1 MKENSVSAS
10 QEAMKK
16 TIETSVARDAALL
29 ISTSHDIH
37 DHPELSFQEKRS
49 ARVLGSLAQE
59 RGFTVSYGKY
69 GIDTSFEAVYGTG
82 DFRVV
87 VCAEY
92 DSLPNIGHACGH
104 NIICTAALGAA
115 FALKE
120 LADDLNLTVVLLGT
134 PAEEH
139 GGGKAIMLE
148 NGAWDDA
155 TISLMVHGTPALVD
169 TSCHAVRMNAVSRF
183 NVTFTGRGSHAAAR
197 PEYGINAG
205 DAATISLVSLGLLRQ
220 QLQDGVRMNAFIAHG
235 GDETNIIP
243 EQTYVKTECR
253 TFDLDL
259 MREVRQKMYNCFEGA
274 AIATGCTWS
283 REEAEPLYEDTVQ
296 YPALADAWDTNLR
309 ATGRQVRE
317 DSYRPLGSTDMGN
330 VCHYLPAIHPTI
342 AVLGH
347 EGQTH
352 TAQFALDA
360 ATPEGDQ
367 AILDAA
373 RALAAS
379 VVEVA
384 SDPEERENLLA
395 KQAARKPYAEFAA
408 ERPAL

>member
-1 MKENSVSAS
+1 MSAS
-10 QEAMKK
+10 LDEMKA
-16 TIETSVARDAALL
+16 TIDKSVKGNADLL
-29 ISTSHDIH
+29 IKTSHDIH

-49 ARVLGSLAQE
+49 AKVLGQLAQDH
-59 RGFTVSYGKY
+59 GFSVEYGKY
-69 GIDTSFEAVYGTG
+69 GLDTSFEAIYGSG

-120 LADDLNLTVVLLGT
+120 VADDLGLTVVLLGT

-148 NGAWDDA
+148 HGAWDKA
-155 TISLMVHGTPALVD
+155 TISLMVHGTPALKD
-169 TSCHAVRMNAVSRF
+169 TSCSAVRMNAVSRF

-205 DAATISLVSLGLLRQ
+205 DAATLALVAIGLMRQ
-220 QLQDGVRMNAFIAHG
+220 QTVDGVRMNAFVAHG

-243 EQTYVKTECR
+243 ESTLVKTECR

-259 MREVRQKMYNCFEGA
+259 MRQMRQKMYNCFEGA
-274 AIATGCTWS
+274 AVATGCKWS
-283 REEAEPLYEDTVQ
+283 RVEAEPLYEDTVQ
-296 YPALADAWDTNLR
+296 YPAMADAWDENLR
-309 ATGRQVRE
+309 ATGREVRA
-317 DSYRPLGSTDMGN
+317 DAYRPLGSTDMGN

-352 TAQFALDA
+352 TAQFAKDA
-360 ATPEGDQ
+360 MTPEADQ
-367 AILDAA
+367 SILDAA
-373 RALAAS
+373 RALARTVAT
-379 VVEVA
+379 VA
-384 SDPEERENLLA
+384 SDPNERRHLLDLQA
-395 KQAARKPYAEFAA
+395 KRSTYEKFAA
-408 ERPAL
+408 NRKAL

>member
-1 MKENSVSAS
+1 VSV
-10 QEAMKK
+10 EELKK
-16 TIETSVARDAALL
+16 TIKTSVAGNADLL

-37 DHPELSFQEKRS
+37 EHPELSFQEKRS
-49 ARVLGSLAQE
+49 AKVLGQIAADH
-59 RGFTVSYGKY
+59 GFAVSYGKY

-82 DFRVV
+82 AFRVV

-104 NIICTAALGAA
+104 NIICTAAMGAA

-120 LADDLNLTVVLLGT
+120 VADTLGLTVVLLGT

-139 GGGKAIMLE
+139 GGGKAIMLD

-155 TISLMVHGTPALVD
+155 TISVMVHGTPALMD
-169 TSCHAVRMNAVSRF
+169 TSCSAVRMNAVSRF

-197 PEYGINAG
+197 PEFGINAG
-205 DAATISLVSLGLLRQ
+205 DAATLSLVAIGLLRQ
-220 QLQDGVRMNAFIAHG
+220 QTLDGVRMNAFIAHG

-243 EQTYVKTECR
+243 ESTLVKTEVR

-259 MREVRQKMYNCFEGA
+259 MREMRQKMYNCFEGA

-296 YPALADAWDTNLR
+296 YPALADAWDENLR
-309 ATGRQVRE
+309 ATGREVRA
-317 DSYRPLGSTDMGN
+317 DAYRPLGSTDMGN

-352 TAQFALDA
+352 TAKFAEDA
-360 ATPEGDQ
+360 MTPEADQ
-367 AILDAA
+367 SILDAA
-373 RALAAS
+373 YALAGS
-379 VVEVA
+379 VVDVA
-384 SDPEERENLLA
+384 ADDAERARLLDA
-395 KQAARKPYAEFAA
+395 QAARPGYAEFNAA
-408 ERPAL
+408 RPSL

>member
-1 MKENSVSAS
+1 MSAAQETMKE
-10 QEAMKK
+10 
-16 TIETSVARDAALL
+16 TIDESVARNADLL

-37 DHPELSFQEKRS
+37 EHPELSFQEKRS
-49 ARVLGSLAQE
+49 SKLLGKLAE
-59 RGFTVSYGKY
+59 DHGFAVSYGKY
-69 GIDTSFEAVYGTG
+69 GIDTSFEAIYGSG

-120 LADDLNLTVVLLGT
+120 VADELGITVVLLGT

-139 GGGKAIMLE
+139 GAGKAIMLD
-148 NGAWDDA
+148 NGAWNDA

-169 TSCHAVRMNAVSRF
+169 TSCEAVRMNAVSRF
-183 NVTFTGRGSHAAAR
+183 NVTFKGRGSHAAAR

-220 QLQDGVRMNAFIAHG
+220 QIVDGVRMNAFIAHG

-243 EQTYVKTECR
+243 ETTLVKTECR
-253 TFDLDL
+253 TFEFDR
-259 MREVRQKMYNCFEGA
+259 MVEVRRKMYNCFEGA

-283 REEAEPLYEDTVQ
+283 REEAEPMYESTVQ
-296 YPALADAWDTNLR
+296 YPALASAWDENLR
-309 ATGRQVRE
+309 ATGREVRA
-317 DSYRPLGSTDMGN
+317 DAYRPLGSTDMGN
-330 VCHYLPAIHPTI
+330 VCNYMPAIHPTI

-352 TAQFALDA
+352 TAQFAADA
-360 ATPEGDQ
+360 MTPEADQ
-367 AILDAA
+367 AILDSA
-373 RALAAS
+373 RALARS
-379 VVEVA
+379 VVDVA
-384 SDPEERENLLA
+384 ADSAERQNLLDA
-395 KQAARKPYAEFAA
+395 QASRPTYAEFSAS
-408 ERPAL
+408 RPTL

>member
-1 MKENSVSAS
+1 VGASV
-10 QEAMKK
+10 EELKK
-16 TIETSVARDAALL
+16 TIKTSVAGNADLL

-37 DHPELSFQEKRS
+37 EHPELSFQEKRS
-49 ARVLGSLAQE
+49 AKVLGELAAE
-59 RGFTVSYGKY
+59 HGFSVSYGKY
-69 GIDTSFEAVYGTG
+69 GIDTSFEAIYGKG

-120 LADDLNLTVVLLGT
+120 LADELNLTVVLLGT

-139 GGGKAIMLE
+139 GGGKSIMLD

-169 TSCHAVRMNAVSRF
+169 TSCSAVRMNAVSRF
-183 NVTFTGRGSHAAAR
+183 NVTFKGRGSHAAAR

-205 DAATISLVSLGLLRQ
+205 DAATLSLVAIGLMRQ
-220 QLQDGVRMNAFIAHG
+220 QTLDGVRMNAFVAHG

-243 EQTYVKTECR
+243 ETTLVKTECR

-259 MREVRQKMYNCFEGA
+259 MRQVRQKMYNCFEGA
-274 AIATGCTWS
+274 AVATGCTWS

-296 YPALADAWDTNLR
+296 YPALADAWDANLR
-309 ATGRQVRE
+309 DTGRQVRA
-317 DSYRPLGSTDMGN
+317 DAYRPLGSTDMGN

-352 TAQFALDA
+352 TAQFAQDA
-360 ATPEGDQ
+360 MTPEADQ
-367 AILDAA
+367 SILDAA
-373 RALAAS
+373 RALAGS
-379 VVEVA
+379 VVDVA
-384 SDPEERENLLA
+384 SDPDERQHLLDE
-395 KQAARKPYAEFAA
+395 QAARLPYAQFAA
-408 ERPAL
+408 ARPSL

>member
-1 MKENSVSAS
+1 VGVSLGDIKS
-10 QEAMKK
+10 
-16 TIETSVARDAALL
+16 TIEASVKGNAEML

-37 DHPELSFQEKRS
+37 DHPELSFEEKRS
-49 ARVLGSLAQE
+49 AKVLGEIAAQH
-59 RGFTVSYGKY
+59 GFAVSYGKY

-120 LADDLNLTVVLLGT
+120 VADELGLTVVLLGT

-148 NGAWDDA
+148 HGAWDDA

-169 TSCHAVRMNAVSRF
+169 TSCEAVRMNAVSRF
-183 NVTFTGRGSHAAAR
+183 NVTFKGRGSHAAAR

-205 DAATISLVSLGLLRQ
+205 DAATISLVALGLMRQ
-220 QLQDGVRMNAFIAHG
+220 QLVDGVRMNAFIAHG

-243 EQTYVKTECR
+243 ETTFVKTECR
-253 TFDLDL
+253 TFDFDL
-259 MREVRQKMYNCFEGA
+259 MVEVRKKMYNCFEGA

-283 REEAEPLYEDTVQ
+283 REEAEPLYESTVQ
-296 YPALADAWDTNLR
+296 YPAMAAAWDENLR
-309 ATGRQVRE
+309 ATGRQVRA
-317 DSYRPLGSTDMGN
+317 DAYRPLGSTDMGN
-330 VCHYLPAIHPTI
+330 VCNYMPAIHPTV

-352 TAQFALDA
+352 TAQFAKDA
-360 ATPEGDQ
+360 MTPEADQ

-373 RALAAS
+373 RALAGT
-379 VVEVA
+379 VVDVA
-384 SDPEERENLLA
+384 SDPAERASLLA
-395 KQAARKPYAEFAA
+395 AQAARPTYAEFSAA
-408 ERPAL
+408 RPKL

>member
-1 MKENSVSAS
+1 MSAS
-10 QEAMKK
+10 QESMKK
-16 TIETSVARDAALL
+16 TIDESVAGNADML
-29 ISTSHDIH
+29 IATSHDIH

-49 ARVLGSLAQE
+49 ARVLGELAKE
-59 RGFTVSYGKY
+59 HGFAVEYGKY

-120 LADDLNLTVVLLGT
+120 VADELGMTVVLLGT

-139 GGGKAIMLE
+139 GGGKSIMLN
-148 NGAWDDA
+148 NGAWDEA

-169 TSCHAVRMNAVSRF
+169 TSCRVVRMNAVSRF

-205 DAATISLVSLGLLRQ
+205 DAATIALVSLGLLRQ
-220 QLQDGVRMNAFIAHG
+220 QLVDGVRMNAFIAHG

-243 EQTYVKTECR
+243 EKTLVKTECR
-253 TFDLDL
+253 TFSLDL

-274 AIATGCTWS
+274 AIATGCTWE

-296 YPALADAWDTNLR
+296 YPALADAWDANLR
-309 ATGRQVRE
+309 ATGREVRD

-352 TAQFALDA
+352 TAQFAEDA
-360 ATPEGDQ
+360 ETPDGDQ

-373 RALAAS
+373 RALARS
-379 VVEVA
+379 VVDVA
-384 SDPEERENLLA
+384 SDPEERQNLLT

-408 ERPAL
+408 DRPSL